1 VAYFLNI
8 ILKINY
14 YVEKNKDDGTTCDID
29 KTHLKSLDMSIQIQV
44 ARCTQCKGYTSA
56 APLEQKHNNH
66 PDIID
71 HFFYHGEPAFTLDQ
85 KTFEKFRNLEN
96 TEVTVMDLHEHEKN
110 DHQHCNCIKKPAQKT
125 VHSQKEIFSLPK
137 NPFAAEKHEMDNEI
151 YFKDLYYTYNNFHG
165 ISSSNHYVNSGRK
178 FR

>member
-1 VAYFLNI
+1 
-8 ILKINY
+8 
-14 YVEKNKDDGTTCDID
+14 
-29 KTHLKSLDMSIQIQV
+29 MSIQIQV

-56 APLEQKHNNH
+56 APTEKKYSNH

-71 HFFYHGEPAFTLDQ
+71 YYFYHGEPAFTLDL

-96 TEVTVMDLHEHEKN
+96 TEIEIVELHDHEKN
-110 DHQHCNCIKKPAQKT
+110 DHQHCKCVKKSVQKAL
-125 VHSQKEIFSLPK
+125 SAKKEVFSMPK
-137 NPFAAEKHEMDNEI
+137 NPFAAEKSEMDNEI

-165 ISSSNHYVNSGRK
+165 VSSSQQYGNSGRK